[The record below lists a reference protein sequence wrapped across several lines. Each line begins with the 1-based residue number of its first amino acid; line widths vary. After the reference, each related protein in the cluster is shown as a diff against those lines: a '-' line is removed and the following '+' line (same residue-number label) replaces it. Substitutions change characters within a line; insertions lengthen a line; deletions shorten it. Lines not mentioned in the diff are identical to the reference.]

1 MQTRPLL
8 PLCAFGFGQT
18 LGQTG
23 VPDVSAGASTLAKLA
38 WQEAADGCQAL
49 DAVYANG
56 EIRPILQS
64 TPAIDR
70 TATGALVRRLYP
82 AHRIA
87 EIADDSYVSSSVW
100 ATFICIISGV
110 S

>member
-1 MQTRPLL
+1 M
-8 PLCAFGFGQT
+8 
-18 LGQTG
+18 
-23 VPDVSAGASTLAKLA
+23 GAKPWMLF
-38 WQEAADGCQAL
+38 
-49 DAVYANG
+49 YANG

-64 TPAIDR
+64 IPAIDR

-100 ATFICIISGV
+100 ATFICIVSGISRG
-110 S
+110 